1 MNDHGSKWIRP
12 EKRLA
17 IYARDGHRCVYCG
30 VRRVRPDDVD
40 PFKIGVEYA
49 MTFTLDH
56 LLPRELGGSND
67 ATNLVSACFSCNSA
81 RQDCT
86 LRAWFKKLRAKGVDT
101 DKVAARIRRL
111 VKKPL
116 VVERR
121 SVRRAA

>member
-1 MNDHGSKWIRP
+1 MNDHGSRWIRP
-12 EKRLA
+12 EKQLA
-17 IYARDGHRCVYCG
+17 IYARDGHRCVYG
-30 VRRVRPDDVD
+30 SVRRARPDDVD
-40 PFKIGVEYA
+40 PFKIGVAYA

-56 LLPRELGGSND
+56 LLPRELGGGND
-67 ATNLVSACFSCNSA
+67 ATNLVSA

-101 DKVAARIRRL
+101 DKVAPRIRR
-111 VKKPL
+111 L